1 MKLVSVN
8 KNEGKKEGRRGKQKQ
23 KKNLCVWCLCV
34 RKNENAKM
42 NAKM

>member
-23 KKNLCVWCLCV
+23 KKLICVSSVCV
-34 RKNENAKM
+34 CEKMKMRK
-42 NAKM
+42 